1 MVLDVVSAPTTKE
14 SCSLT
19 ADMINAA
26 DNATLDPKTTIS
38 KEEGYVASFTTHV
51 KGELSEKSKSSANY
65 STKDIPQKMSAT
77 VMASSKIQN
86 YHKREIIYKI
96 YEDNILKNNKEI
108 KFIYITAPSFIKD
121 TYMFGHCM

>member
-26 DNATLDPKTTIS
+26 DNTNLTPKTTITQ
-38 KEEGYVASFTTHV
+38 EEGYVDSFKTHV
-51 KGELSEKSKSSANY
+51 KEELSEKSKSFTNS
-65 STKDIPQKMSAT
+65 STKDITQNMSAT
-77 VMASSKIQN
+77 MMASSKTHN
-86 YHKREIIYKI
+86 YHIRETIYNI

-121 TYMFGHCM
+121 T